1 MVKLPPEPVIRS
13 EPERVPPPPTTKTAP
28 TTVRDTRPPVV
39 APASNTTAS
48 AKPAPARKEGRSVL
62 ESVNPLNLFRREPK
76 PAARVTPLPDKES
89 VTVPSSVVV
98 VTPEA
103 GGLAATTTASRP
115 ASGFARYEF
124 RSSINVAPGDRVAA
138 EKLLAQG
145 NAAMTAKNY
154 GEAAKAYQGAAQADP
169 SWFQA
174 YFNQSAAAL
183 EAGRTVEALSAGET
197 AVALQPGSADA
208 RYNFA
213 LALAGGNFVPDAA
226 AQLEKLLV
234 ANPDDVRAHLTLG
247 NIYAEQLRLNDK
259 ARVHYQRVLKLAP
272 RHPQAQ
278 AIRYWLAANPK

>member
-1 MVKLPPEPVIRS
+1 VIRS
-13 EPERVPPPPTTKTAP
+13 EPERATATATTKAAPSTASASRSP
-28 TTVRDTRPPVV
+28 AV

-48 AKPAPARKEGRSVL
+48 AKSAPARKEGRSVL

-76 PAARVTPLPDKES
+76 PAARVTPLPEKDA
-89 VTVPSSVVV
+89 VAPSVVV
-98 VTPEA
+98 VKPDV
-103 GGLAATTTASRP
+103 GGSPTTTTASRP

-124 RSSINVAPGDRVAA
+124 RSSINVTPGDRAAA
-138 EKLLAQG
+138 EALLAQG
-145 NAAMTAKNY
+145 NAAMTSKNY
-154 GEAAKAYQGAAQADP
+154 GEATKAYQGAAQADP
-169 SWFQA
+169 SWYQA

-183 EAGRTVEALSAGET
+183 EAGRTVEALNASET
-197 AVALQPGSADA
+197 AVALKPDSADA

-213 LALAGGNFVPDAA
+213 LALRRGNFVPDAA

-278 AIRYWLAANPK
+278 AIRYWLASNPK

>member
-13 EPERVPPPPTTKTAP
+13 EPERVTPPATTKTAP
-28 TTVRDTRPPVV
+28 TTASASRSPTVV
-39 APASNTTAS
+39 PASNSTVS

-76 PAARVTPLPDKES
+76 PAARVTPLPDKAPGA
-89 VTVPSSVVV
+89 VPSSVVV

-103 GGLAATTTASRP
+103 GAGPVTPTAARSV
-115 ASGFARYEF
+115 SGFARYEF
-124 RSSINVAPGDRVAA
+124 RGSINVASGDRAAA
-138 EKLLAQG
+138 ETLLAQG
-145 NAAMTAKNY
+145 NAAMAGKNY

-169 SWFQA
+169 SWYQA

-183 EAGRTVEALSAGET
+183 EAGRTAEALSAGET
-197 AVALQPGSADA
+197 AVALNPDSADA

-213 LALAGGNFVPDAA
+213 LALRRGNFVPDAA

-247 NIYAEQLRLNDK
+247 NIYAEQLRLYDK
-259 ARVHYQRVLKLAP
+259 ARGHYQRVLKLAP

-278 AIRYWLAANPK
+278 AIRYWLASNPK